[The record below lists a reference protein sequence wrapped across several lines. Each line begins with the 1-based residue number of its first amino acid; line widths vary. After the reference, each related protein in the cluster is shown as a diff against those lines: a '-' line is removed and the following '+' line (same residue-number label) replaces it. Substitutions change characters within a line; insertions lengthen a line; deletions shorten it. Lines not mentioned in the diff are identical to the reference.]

1 MNRQLTRLA
10 LVAVALL
17 VALVVATTYWQTWA
31 AAGLQDRQD
40 NAIQRVVQFTVARG
54 LIEGAGVKTLFATM
68 LEPPYETSGSVIPV
82 NGMTRRM
89 PPTMMNVCSANPN
102 VRPAA
107 SSFEKPS
114 PARSAIR
121 KPRST
126 NTM

>member
-54 LIEGAGVKTLFATM
+54 LIEGAGVKTLFAT
-68 LEPPYETSGSVIPV
+68 
-82 NGMTRRM
+82 NH
-89 PPTMMNVCSANPN
+89 
-102 VRPAA
+102 
-107 SSFEKPS
+107 KQ
-114 PARSAIR
+114 
-121 KPRST
+121 
-126 NTM
+126 